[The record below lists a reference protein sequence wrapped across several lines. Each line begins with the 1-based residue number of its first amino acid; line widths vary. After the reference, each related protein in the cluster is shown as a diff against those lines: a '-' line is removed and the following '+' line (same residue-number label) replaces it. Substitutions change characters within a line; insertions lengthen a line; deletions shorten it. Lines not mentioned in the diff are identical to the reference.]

1 MNSLKACIR
10 KEIYE
15 GIKTHKFLIIAIGIL
30 FFALVDP
37 VMLKLTPMIL
47 ESQFGT
53 ADPNLMKGLD
63 LSQKGVLIKYAGDLF
78 QLGTLITAFTLAG
91 MVSSERSNKT
101 LTIPA
106 SMGCKVWAVVISKV
120 MVYGLYCIIM
130 TTLGMLAA
138 YYYGGIIFGGSIEV
152 DVVFAVKAGM
162 LYGIFYIA
170 MLSILVF
177 FSSIL
182 KKGFAAG
189 ILTLLSVY
197 LLSAVGPL
205 FRIEKYLPSNL
216 MKIATSIGSTVNTD
230 IIISLF
236 CTVVLIVF
244 MNAFSVMWLKR
255 VELV

>member
-1 MNSLKACIR
+1 
-10 KEIYE
+10 
-15 GIKTHKFLIIAIGIL
+15 
-30 FFALVDP
+30 
-37 VMLKLTPMIL
+37 
-47 ESQFGT
+47 
-53 ADPNLMKGLD
+53 
-63 LSQKGVLIKYAGDLF
+63 
-78 QLGTLITAFTLAG
+78 
-91 MVSSERSNKT
+91 
-101 LTIPA
+101 
-106 SMGCKVWAVVISKV
+106 
-120 MVYGLYCIIM
+120 
-130 TTLGMLAA
+130 
-138 YYYGGIIFGGSIEV
+138 
-152 DVVFAVKAGM
+152 
-162 LYGIFYIA
+162 